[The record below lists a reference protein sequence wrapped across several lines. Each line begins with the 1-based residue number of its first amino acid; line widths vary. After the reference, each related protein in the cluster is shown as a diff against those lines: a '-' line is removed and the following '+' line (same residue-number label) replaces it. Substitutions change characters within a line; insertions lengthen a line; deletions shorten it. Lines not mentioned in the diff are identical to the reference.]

1 MDSCRLC
8 MKLRGVKPMNVTIV
22 RKIEVCF
29 GIHINLEDSTLPR
42 NICRRC
48 TKRVNMFKEYRDFY
62 LAVQAKL
69 FISRSSRFLRVD
81 MQPLVQVI
89 LSRNETPRY
98 IHPRTQPGRDIG
110 RRRGSN
116 TDTSSSDSEYVGLG
130 RPAQPTGPQLF
141 TIRRVTHSPNHRAPP
156 VHNRSSAE
164 PTVSRQPAS
173 SASVAASHIITAR
186 RVMHSPHAPPN
197 NRPSEEPTV
206 PRKRASSSSVAAP
219 HIITSR
225 RATHSPRAPPNNRP
239 SAEPTFP
246 RQCASSST
254 AVASHIITARRVMH
268 SPRPPPNNRP
278 SEEPTVPRQ
287 RTSPSPVADRR
298 PSLEVADPSTLWHT
312 GTSAD
317 VKSELSNEPTGMEG
331 LETVEQVE
339 VSLSEDKGTTY
350 AAIENM
356 EMEVLETDVQSQG
369 EAESLEDLTNMQEQ
383 QNADA
388 QQAYDLIPDDDSHQS
403 EYEDE
408 DILDSVD
415 KDVNYQALATNN
427 IANVE
432 TTESLEAVD
441 NVVDQNTTRPAQ
453 ETRRR
458 RRNKISG
465 RELYKSLLTE
475 CYICGK
481 KVERNR
487 LEGHI
492 NRHSG
497 RRPYSCPIEGCSSR
511 FHCKHACRLHVRCRH
526 GSETF
531 TCGTCGK
538 EYKARRDLLGH
549 IRETHVEPRF
559 NCDICGK
566 LFTTRSRLKQHRFY
580 HTGERNYP
588 CHVCE
593 MRFYSNFQLKVH
605 MRTHTKSFPF
615 VCSVCNKSFRYRHMA
630 KEHVVKD
637 HGIDN
642 TLQKEWVIQYPE
654 PDPEEVEVVNT
665 ERNIVRYNIQRL
677 EESEEKEE
685 LDEGGEGVTIAYQSK
700 QLELLKTQ

>member
-1 MDSCRLC
+1 MNSCRLC
-8 MKLRGVKPMNVTIV
+8 MKPRGVKPMNAAIV

-29 GIHINLEDSTLPR
+29 GIHINLADSTLPR

-48 TKRVNMFKEYRDFY
+48 TKRVNKFKQYRDFY

-69 FISRSSRFLRVD
+69 FIRRPSRFLRID

-89 LSRNETPRY
+89 LSQHETPRY
-98 IHPRTQPGRDIG
+98 IYPRTQPRREIA
-110 RRRGSN
+110 RRRRSS
-116 TDTSSSDSEYVGLG
+116 TDSSSSDSENVSLD
-130 RPAQPTGPQLF
+130 RRAQPTDPRIVAVRLADPHIV
-141 TIRRVTHSPNHRAPP
+141 TVRRVTHSPRGPP
-156 VHNRSSAE
+156 Y
-164 PTVSRQPAS
+164 
-173 SASVAASHIITAR
+173 
-186 RVMHSPHAPPN
+186 
-197 NRPSEEPTV
+197 
-206 PRKRASSSSVAAP
+206 
-219 HIITSR
+219 
-225 RATHSPRAPPNNRP
+225 NRP
-239 SAEPTFP
+239 SAEPT
-246 RQCASSST
+246 
-254 AVASHIITARRVMH
+254 
-268 SPRPPPNNRP
+268 
-278 SEEPTVPRQ
+278 VPRQ
-287 RTSPSPVADRR
+287 RASLSPVADRR
-298 PSLEVADPSTLWHT
+298 PSSEVAGPSVLWHT
-312 GTSAD
+312 VTSSVD
-317 VKSELSNEPTGMEG
+317 VKSELSNETPGGEE
-331 LETVEQVE
+331 LEAVEQTE
-339 VSLSEDKGTTY
+339 VSLSEENGPMF
-350 AAIENM
+350 AAMENM
-356 EMEVLETDVQSQG
+356 ELEVLETDVQSQG
-369 EAESLEDLTNMQEQ
+369 EPESLEDLTNLQEQ
-383 QNADA
+383 QNVDVQETA
-388 QQAYDLIPDDDSHQS
+388 DLIPADDTHQN
-403 EYEDE
+403 EFEDAE
-408 DILDSVD
+408 VLDSVD
-415 KDVNYQALATNN
+415 NDVYYQERDTNA
-427 IANVE
+427 IENVE
-432 TTESLEAVD
+432 TTENGEIVD
-441 NVVDQNTTRPAQ
+441 NVVDQNPTRPAQ
-453 ETRRR
+453 DTRRR

-475 CYICGK
+475 CNVCGK

-497 RRPYSCPIEGCSSR
+497 RRPYGCPIEGCPSR

-531 TCGTCGK
+531 ACGTCGK
-538 EYKARRDLLGH
+538 QYKARRDLLGH

-580 HTGERNYP
+580 HTGERNFP

-615 VCSVCNKSFRYRHMA
+615 VCSVCNKCFRYRHMA

-677 EESEEKEE
+677 EESEEKDE
-685 LDEGGEGVTIAYQSK
+685 LEEGGEGVTMAEHQTE
-700 QLELLKTQ
+700 QQEHLEME

>member
-141 TIRRVTHSPNHRAPP
+141 TIRP
-156 VHNRSSAE
+156 
-164 PTVSRQPAS
+164 
-173 SASVAASHIITAR
+173 
-186 RVMHSPHAPPN
+186 
-197 NRPSEEPTV
+197 
-206 PRKRASSSSVAAP
+206 
-219 HIITSR
+219 
-225 RATHSPRAPPNNRP
+225 
-239 SAEPTFP
+239 
-246 RQCASSST
+246 
-254 AVASHIITARRVMH
+254 VASHIITARRVMH